1 VLITVSTFAK
11 NHDLAITAV
20 NRACKAGKIVCEIG
34 ESQRGKT
41 EYFNLDDAHP
51 KTLAY
56 IAGVD
61 RGRQA
66 SIRVSTRKTS
76 KKNVNVT
83 ELLAVKN
90 KPVEVDSNDNP
101 ASLAELPE
109 KYMIANVRLKEQ
121 AAEEKA
127 LKNAV
132 RRGELLERE
141 KVYTVFL
148 HLDKLHSNL
157 ERLADSVLADISK
170 LIVDA
175 GRLKPEHRAKWKD
188 SVFAQIDDARNWIV
202 DEIKR
207 IEEEQ
212 KG

>member
-1 VLITVSTFAK
+1 MCMSEP
-11 NHDLAITAV
+11 NPD
-20 NRACKAGKIVCEIG
+20 
-34 ESQRGKT
+34 GKT
-41 EYFNLDDAHP
+41 TEYYNLDDAHP

-56 IAGVD
+56 IAGIN
-61 RGRQA
+61 REEQA
-66 SIRVSTRKTS
+66 TKKIVAKNRS
-76 KKNVNVT
+76 KKNVQVPA
-83 ELLAVKN
+83 LLAVKN
-90 KPVEVDSNDNP
+90 KPVEVESEEVDLNWD
-101 ASLAELPE
+101 ELPK
-109 KYMIANVRLKEQ
+109 KYQIANVRLKEE